1 MKRAFGFE
9 RNFLFSSLLWS
20 LPGTAAALALLWHS
34 GLELGL
40 RWGAT
45 AVLGCLYLC
54 AAFVLRAKVVRPLQT
69 VSNLLANLR
78 EGDFS
83 TRASSGLPGDA
94 LGQVLLE
101 LNTLSRLLYEQR
113 LGALEATALLRKVM
127 EEIDVAVFAF
137 DEAPKLKLTNRAGER
152 LLGAPS
158 ERLLNCT
165 AAELKLAE
173 CLEGDPARVVQA
185 SFPGGT
191 GRWSLRRGTFWQ
203 GGQPCQLL
211 VVADVSRALREEERQ
226 AWQRLVRVLGHEINN
241 SLAPIKSISGSLTDL
256 LARDWLPADW
266 RDDMTRGL
274 GVISTRAEALGRFMG
289 AYTQLARLPPPRKQW
304 FEIEPWLER
313 VVRLETR
320 LPILI
325 ERGPGLSLK
334 ADSDQLEQV
343 LINLLRNAVDAV
355 LKGDAGAIR
364 QGPAQKPEVKVI
376 WTKLGREL
384 EIRVEDSG
392 PGLPSTTNLFVPFFT
407 TKPTG
412 SGIGLVLSRQIAEAH
427 EGSLVLENRKD
438 APGCAARLRLPCE

>member
-1 MKRAFGFE
+1 MLSA
-9 RNFLFSSLLWS
+9 LVWS

-34 GLELGL
+34 GLGPGL
-40 RWGAT
+40 CWGAT
-45 AVLGCLYLC
+45 AALGCLYVG
-54 AAFVLRAKVVRPLQT
+54 AALVLRGKVVRPLQT
-69 VSNLLANLR
+69 ISNLLASLR

-83 TRASSGLPGDA
+83 TRASSVLPGDA
-94 LGQVLLE
+94 LGQVFLE
-101 LNTLSRLLYEQR
+101 LNTLSRLLHEQR

-137 DEAPKLKLTNRAGER
+137 DEGPKLKLTNRAGER

-158 ERLLNCT
+158 ERLLNRT
-165 AAELKLAE
+165 AVELKLAE
-173 CLEGDPARVVQA
+173 CLQGESARVVQA

-191 GRWSLRRGTFWQ
+191 ARWSLRRGTFWQ

-211 VVADVSRALREEERQ
+211 VIADVSRALREEERQ

-241 SLAPIKSISGSLTDL
+241 SLAPIKSISGSLRDL
-256 LARDWLPADW
+256 LARDALPADW
-266 RDDMTRGL
+266 REDMTRGL

-289 AYTQLARLPPPRKQW
+289 AYTQLAKLPPPRKEL
-304 FEIEPWLER
+304 FEIQPWLER

-320 LPILI
+320 LPIML
-325 ERGPGLSLK
+325 ERGPGISLQ

-355 LKGDAGAIR
+355 LKPDG
-364 QGPAQKPEVKVI
+364 GPSGEDSARKPQVRVG

-427 EGSLVLENRKD
+427 GGSLVLENREN
-438 APGCAARLRLPCE
+438 ARGCAALLRIPCE